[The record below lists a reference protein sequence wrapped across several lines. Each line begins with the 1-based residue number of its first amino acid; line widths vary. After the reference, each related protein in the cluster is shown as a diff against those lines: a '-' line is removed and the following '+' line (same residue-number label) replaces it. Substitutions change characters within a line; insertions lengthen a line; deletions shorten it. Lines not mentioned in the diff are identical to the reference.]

1 MAILILKSIT
11 FIFKSAFPRAAH
23 LNSYKVS
30 AESRQR
36 NSFTMTNSLILYIYL
51 FQTGSCLFEIG
62 TAPDSVSA
70 WFIVKYFM
78 VYWGDKN

>member
-36 NSFTMTNSLILYIYL
+36 NSFTMKNSLILYISFKL
-51 FQTGSCLFEIG
+51 GVAFLRLVQPLIQSVR
-62 TAPDSVSA
+62 DS
-70 WFIVKYFM
+70 
-78 VYWGDKN
+78 